1 MDKKLIMRRM
11 LRSSF
16 FMIGFFIVFFIVFI
30 SFISPRIIQF
40 DPIANSLR
48 EKLVAPEGLAK
59 GFKGHVLGTDQM
71 GRDVLTRLLI
81 GSRYSLLIA
90 LEVVIISSIIGIALG
105 IFSGYLGGWI
115 DILIMR
121 LCDIILSVPSLVL
134 AIAVMAVLGPS
145 IANLVAV
152 LVFGSWVQYCRITR
166 NNVLVIRGM
175 EFVHASKILGTS
187 TLSIMFNQVFPNVTT
202 PLLILV
208 STQFGMTILTES
220 ALSFLSLGIQP
231 PAPSWGN
238 MIANGRGY
246 LATNPWLVFAPGVA
260 LMITVLAF
268 NFLGD
273 GLRDVLDPKRN
284 S

>member
-1 MDKKLIMRRM
+1 MDKKLIIRRM

-16 FMIGFFIVFFIVFI
+16 FMIGFFIVFFIVFV
-30 SFISPRIIQF
+30 SFISPKIIQF

-48 EKLVAPEGLAK
+48 EKLVAPEGLTK

-105 IFSGYLGGWI
+105 IFSGYLGGWV

-145 IANLVAV
+145 ITNLVAV

-166 NNVLVIRGM
+166 NNVLIIRGM
-175 EFVHASKILGTS
+175 EFVQASKILGTS
-187 TLSIMFNQVFPNVTT
+187 TISIMFNQVFPNVTT